1 MEPQWQQQ
9 PNITNSNKNNHSL
22 AITSATGITLSTATT
37 TSIAITTTT
46 AITTNTAVTVI
57 YDIKEHQKQERWRS
71 YSNND
76 STWTTKLRLHSSTL
90 AAEQGH
96 ESHSS
101 NNNQTSIV
109 AATKIKE

>member
-1 MEPQWQQQ
+1 MD
-9 PNITNSNKNNHSL
+9 NKVKITFF
-22 AITSATGITLSTATT
+22 
-37 TSIAITTTT
+37 
-46 AITTNTAVTVI
+46 NT
-57 YDIKEHQKQERWRS
+57 
-71 YSNND
+71 
-76 STWTTKLRLHSSTL
+76 